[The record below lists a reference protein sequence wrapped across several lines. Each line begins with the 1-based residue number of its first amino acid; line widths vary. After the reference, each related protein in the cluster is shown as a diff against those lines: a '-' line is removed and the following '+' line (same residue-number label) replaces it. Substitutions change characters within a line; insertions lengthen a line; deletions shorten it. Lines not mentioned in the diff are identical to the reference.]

1 MCWPSVCVSDWCN
14 HGLHHVRKQAK
25 KLASELAGSVCGKC
39 GEPSEQW
46 PCIGH
51 LFVRLKIGWECH
63 PYNHSWCLCQSM
75 LANASEILQYVQFDS
90 WLPEREQ
97 RWRNAESAVAS
108 WFCFEAERQNQVRHD
123 AFSMQENWPQTLGL
137 LRVSGR
143 SNVLAT
149 MKLLNSER
157 VVHWGC
163 TCKSLMIIFSLPL
176 SHSFALHSL
185 MTWPK

>member
-1 MCWPSVCVSDWCN
+1 M
-14 HGLHHVRKQAK
+14 RKQAK
-25 KLASELAGSVCGKC
+25 KLASELAGNVCGKC
-39 GEPSEQW
+39 GSHQNNGRASVICLSDW
-46 PCIGH
+46 KSGGNAYLGFLC
-51 LFVRLKIGWECH
+51 CH

-108 WFCFEAERQNQVRHD
+108 WFSLEAERQNQVRHD